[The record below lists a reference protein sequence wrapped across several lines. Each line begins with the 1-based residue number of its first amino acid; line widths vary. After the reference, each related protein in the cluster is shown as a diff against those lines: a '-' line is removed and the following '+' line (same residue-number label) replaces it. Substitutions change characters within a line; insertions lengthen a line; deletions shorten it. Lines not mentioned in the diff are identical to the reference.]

1 MSNTTTRSQNLPT
14 VDRVRLGVVRTI
26 AVGLLASGALVVF
39 AGAAS
44 AKPIVPDLD
53 IDDITVATL
62 PPVTIPPKTI
72 PPFTIPPVVLDP
84 GSPTTVPPTVPPVVV
99 NPTTTVKP
107 PVTIPPVIVNPT
119 VPPTTVAPEPTPD
132 PTDPTTVP
140 DPTVPADVEG
150 ATETAA
156 GPESLAVTGN
166 DSNLP
171 IIGASLLGAGLVI
184 VGGMAYDRRR
194 KAQG

>member
-72 PPFTIPPVVLDP
+72 PP
-84 GSPTTVPPTVPPVVV
+84 SP
-99 NPTTTVKP
+99 
-107 PVTIPPVIVNPT
+107 
-119 VPPTTVAPEPTPD
+119 
-132 PTDPTTVP
+132 
-140 DPTVPADVEG
+140 
-150 ATETAA
+150 
-156 GPESLAVTGN
+156 S
-166 DSNLP
+166 
-171 IIGASLLGAGLVI
+171 
-184 VGGMAYDRRR
+184 RRSSSTR
-194 KAQG
+194 VHRPLCRPRSRRSS